1 MNTSSFKGYS
11 LTTLEYVN
19 IYKDIIT
26 EYVCNESMVSLK
38 KFLAETDFYS
48 WTKKKNADENER
60 IVQKYL
66 YYIKRK
72 RDKNVSEG
80 MMENIREAN
89 RIAHMSPDS
98 RQKMLADIF
107 STSKSN
113 NEFGNLTRKR
123 LSDILNLPIQLE
135 KNLRA
140 GIALN
145 ELKDKDDT
153 DICPEWVAEFIESC
167 AKKTAVPKNVKEAE
181 EWLKS
186 FRVENHRRCKLVQ
199 RKDLLPMILYV
210 AQCRYTEEN
219 NRQYKEYEQ
228 NSAKEYFVNMA
239 NATLSS
245 CGMTPI
251 NEKYKL
257 DMVLLSTYQKDDMYS
272 YSEVVEIIS
281 EI

>member
-1 MNTSSFKGYS
+1 
-11 LTTLEYVN
+11 
-19 IYKDIIT
+19 
-26 EYVCNESMVSLK
+26 MVSLK

-145 ELKDKDDT
+145 ELKYKDDT
-153 DICPEWVAEFIESC
+153 DICPEWVAEFIES
-167 AKKTAVPKNVKEAE
+167 
-181 EWLKS
+181 
-186 FRVENHRRCKLVQ
+186 
-199 RKDLLPMILYV
+199 
-210 AQCRYTEEN
+210 
-219 NRQYKEYEQ
+219 
-228 NSAKEYFVNMA
+228 
-239 NATLSS
+239 
-245 CGMTPI
+245 
-251 NEKYKL
+251 
-257 DMVLLSTYQKDDMYS
+257 
-272 YSEVVEIIS
+272 
-281 EI
+281 

>member
-1 MNTSSFKGYS
+1 
-11 LTTLEYVN
+11 
-19 IYKDIIT
+19 
-26 EYVCNESMVSLK
+26 MVSLK

-140 GIALN
+140 GIA
-145 ELKDKDDT
+145 
-153 DICPEWVAEFIESC
+153 PVS
-167 AKKTAVPKNVKEAE
+167 
-181 EWLKS
+181 
-186 FRVENHRRCKLVQ
+186 
-199 RKDLLPMILYV
+199 
-210 AQCRYTEEN
+210 YTHLDVYK
-219 NRQYKEYEQ
+219 RQ
-228 NSAKEYFVNMA
+228 V
-239 NATLSS
+239 
-245 CGMTPI
+245 
-251 NEKYKL
+251 
-257 DMVLLSTYQKDDMYS
+257 
-272 YSEVVEIIS
+272 
-281 EI
+281 